1 MCDRTLTHHPTSRL
15 SKHNHQEP
23 PKRVRLASKT
33 ELQMHLELLKTA
45 SRHVTQPYLHHL
57 SEILQKQTK
66 VSVRAKT
73 KMVGRKMTAK
83 IQIQYQHQNRPSLSN
98 ASAAAGTRPNVYWKA
113 KLSSFRVLCQKK
125 E

>member
-1 MCDRTLTHHPTSRL
+1 MYVKTLTHPPTSHL
-15 SKHNHQEP
+15 SKHNHREP
-23 PKRVRLASKT
+23 PKRVRLESKT
-33 ELQMHLELLKTA
+33 ELQMLLVQHKIA
-45 SRHVTQPYLHHL
+45 FKHVTQPYLHHP

-83 IQIQYQHQNRPSLSN
+83 IQIQYQHQNRLSLLN